1 MRPKTQNSVH
11 QRKRK
16 AAAGFSLIE
25 LLIVVAII
33 LIIAAISL
41 PNYMHSKM
49 LANESATVQ
58 NIRNI
63 TTAEVIYTTTFGIG
77 YSAALANLGGTGT
90 TPTPTA
96 AILIDDILAQG
107 TKSGFNVTY
116 VPLNPDPNGKYTGFT
131 VNAAPVDYGHT
142 GQRYF
147 YTDQTGVIRQAV
159 SSPATAADKPI

>member
-1 MRPKTQNSVH
+1 M
-11 QRKRK
+11 QRKTYNPNIGRRR

-49 LANESATVQ
+49 LANEAATIQ

-63 TTAEVIYTTTFGIG
+63 TTAEVIYSTTYGIG
-77 YSAALANLGGTGT
+77 YTTALVNLGGNGV
-90 TPTPTA
+90 PSA
-96 AILIDDILAQG
+96 ASAVLIDDILAQG
-107 TKSGFNVTY
+107 TKSGFKVTY
-116 VPLNPDPNGKYTGFT
+116 NPLNPDTLGRFTGFT
-131 VNAAPVDYGHT
+131 VNAAPVDFGHT

-147 YTDQTGVIRQAV
+147 YTDHTGVIRQAFTG
-159 SSPATAADKPI
+159 PAVATDQPI

>member
-1 MRPKTQNSVH
+1 MRRQTYNPNIG
-11 QRKRK
+11 RRK

-49 LANESATVQ
+49 LANEAATVQ

-63 TTAEVIYTTTFGIG
+63 TTAEVIYSTTYGIG
-77 YSAALANLGGTGT
+77 YTGTLVNLGGTGI
-90 TPTPTA
+90 PTSA
-96 AILIDDILAQG
+96 SAVLIDDILAQG

-116 VPLNPDPNGKYTGFT
+116 APLNADTSGRYTGFT
-131 VNAAPVDYGHT
+131 VNAAPVDFGHT

-147 YTDQTGVIRQAV
+147 YTDQTGVIRQAFTG
-159 SSPATAADKPI
+159 PATVTDRPI